1 MQPRAWRSFLSFP
14 WLGATASS
22 CMLYLQENTDNELW
36 NLMLLKAK
44 TLDILYLGF
53 LKALIFIVLTC
64 GEEVQNR
71 NVNLVAL
78 FLVENTNASSS
89 NFKVFHPY
97 LCHFETAFLN
107 LFSHNFSIL
116 MHQYYLNANQ
126 KSFSS
131 VEFMKFQNWWYFR
144 IKVADTLKSGR
155 GLKVKSWDA
164 DKVMAAELSVQ

>member
-1 MQPRAWRSFLSFP
+1 
-14 WLGATASS
+14 
-22 CMLYLQENTDNELW
+22 MLYLQENTDNELW

-107 LFSHNFSIL
+107 SFSHNFSIL
-116 MHQYYLNANQ
+116 MHQYHLNATQ
-126 KSFSS
+126 KTSLLWSLWSFKTGDISGS
-131 VEFMKFQNWWYFR
+131 KWR
-144 IKVADTLKSGR
+144 ILWK
-155 GLKVKSWDA
+155 
-164 DKVMAAELSVQ
+164 AAEASKSKVGMRIEWWRLNAVCNKTHCTIAIQIFSVK